1 MGPAARPARLP
12 LTLSREADVAQ
23 TQAPVEPGAPSRAGA
38 QPPGPRGRPG
48 STTTTGMLVKIA
60 LLGLVLAIAIFGAFP
75 LIEQQQWLGLALL
88 VLVTA
93 VIFWVYLSP
102 KRIPAKYLIPGTL
115 FLLAFQVFPVLYT
128 MSTAFTNFGDA
139 HRGSKEQA
147 IQAIEGASI
156 QKVEGSTDY
165 RLTVATEGD
174 PITGDL
180 IFLLADPETQQAQ
193 VGTPDGLEP
202 LAADGLQFSPEG
214 NITEAPGYTLLTIGA
229 AGGREEDLAVF
240 SVPTENGAIVAAGLT
255 RAFEGAPT
263 RVYDEACDCIKD
275 AETGQTW
282 TADETDGFFV
292 DAQGENLAQGWKVN
306 VGLRNFADVVTDPL
320 IAKYFFRTLVWNLAF
335 AALTVAGTFA
345 LGLMVAIVLNHERLK
360 GQRIYRSLLILPY
373 AMPAFAMLLLWRDM
387 FNTDF
392 GLINRMFGTEIN
404 WFGKPVTAMI
414 AVLLVQLWMGYPYM
428 FLVATGALQSIPG
441 DLKEAASVDGA
452 KPVYA
457 FRTIIFPLLLV
468 ALAPLM
474 IASFAFNFNNF
485 NAIYM
490 VSEGGPF
497 PPDNPQLGATDL
509 LITYTYRL
517 AFGAQGAQY
526 GFAAAVSI
534 FIFLIVA
541 VISIIGFRRTRALEE
556 VN

>member
-1 MGPAARPARLP
+1 
-12 LTLSREADVAQ
+12 VAQ

-75 LIEQQQWLGLALL
+75 LIEQRQWVGLALL
-88 VLVTA
+88 VGVTA

-102 KRIPAKYLIPGTL
+102 RRIPAKYLIPGTL

-139 HRGSKEQA
+139 HRGSKEDA

-156 QKVEGSTDY
+156 TKVEGSTDY
-165 RLTVATEGD
+165 RLAVATEGD
-174 PITGDL
+174 PITGD
-180 IFLLADPETQQAQ
+180 IVFLLTDPETKQSQ
-193 VGTPDGLEP
+193 VGTSDGLEP
-202 LAADGLQFSPEG
+202 LPPEG
-214 NITEAPGYTLLTIGA
+214 VQLSPLGNVTEAPGYTILTIGA
-229 AGGREEDLAVF
+229 AGAREEDLADF

-255 RAFEGAPT
+255 RAFEGAPQ
-263 RVYDEACDCIKD
+263 RAYDEACDCIKD
-275 AETGQTW
+275 VETGQTW
-282 TADETDGFFV
+282 TADETDGLFV
-292 DAQGENLAQGWKVN
+292 DDQGENLAQGWQVN

-345 LGLMVAIVLNHERLK
+345 LGLLVAVVLNHERLK

-497 PPDNPQLGATDL
+497 PPDNPQIGATDL

-526 GFAAAVSI
+526 GFAAAVSV

-541 VISIIGFRRTRALEE
+541 VFSIVGFRRTRALEE

>member
-1 MGPAARPARLP
+1 
-12 LTLSREADVAQ
+12 VAQ

-75 LIEQQQWLGLALL
+75 LIEQQQWLGLA
-88 VLVTA
+88 VLIAVTA

-147 IQAIEGASI
+147 VQAIEGASI
-156 QKVEGSTDY
+156 TKVEGSTDY
-165 RLTVATEGD
+165 RLAVAVKGD

-180 IFLLADPETQQAQ
+180 YFLLTDPETRQTE
-193 VGTPDGLEP
+193 VGTSDGLEP
-202 LAADGLQFSPEG
+202 LPADGVVLSPQG
-214 NITEAPGYTLLTIGA
+214 NVTEAPGFTILTIGA

-263 RVYDEACDCIKD
+263 RAYDEACDCIKD
-275 AETGQTW
+275 TETGQTW
-282 TADETDGFFV
+282 TADDSDGFFV

-335 AALTVAGTFA
+335 AALTVAGTFG
-345 LGLMVAIVLNHERLK
+345 LGLLVAIVLNHERLK

-541 VISIIGFRRTRALEE
+541 VISIVGFRRTRALEE

>member
-1 MGPAARPARLP
+1 
-12 LTLSREADVAQ
+12 VAQ
-23 TQAPVEPGAPSRAGA
+23 TQAPVETGAPTRAGTR
-38 QPPGPRGRPG
+38 PPGPRGRPG
-48 STTTTGMLVKIA
+48 ASTTTTGMLVKIA
-60 LLGLVLAIAIFGAFP
+60 VLGLVLAIAIFGAFP
-75 LIEQQQWLGLALL
+75 LVEQEQWLGLALL
-88 VLVTA
+88 VGVTA
-93 VIFWVYLSP
+93 IIFWVYLSP
-102 KRIPAKYLIPGTL
+102 RRVPAKYLIPGTL

-139 HRGSKEQA
+139 HRGSKEDA

-165 RLTVATEGD
+165 RLTVATTGD
-174 PITGDL
+174 PVTGD
-180 IFLLADPETQQAQ
+180 IVFLLADPETRQAQ
-193 VGTPDGLEP
+193 VGTLDGLEP

-214 NITEAPGYTLLTIGA
+214 NVTQAPGYTVLTIGA
-229 AGGREEDLAVF
+229 AGAREEDLADF

-255 RAFEGAPT
+255 RAFEGAPA
-263 RVYDEACDCIKD
+263 RAYDEACDCIKD

-282 TADETDGFFV
+282 TADDGEGLFV
-292 DAQGENLAQGWKVN
+292 DAQGENLAQGWQVN
-306 VGLRNFADVVTDPL
+306 VGLRNFTDVLTDPL
-320 IAKYFFRTLVWNLAF
+320 IAKYFFRTLLWNFAF
-335 AALTVAGTFA
+335 AALTVGLTFA
-345 LGLMVAIVLNHERLK
+345 LGLLVAIVLNHERLK

-392 GLINRMFGTEIN
+392 GLINRLFNSQVN
-404 WFGKPVTAMI
+404 WFGKPATAMI

-428 FLVATGALQSIPG
+428 FLVSTGALQAIPG

-497 PPDNPQLGATDL
+497 PPDNPQIGATDL

-526 GFAAAVSI
+526 GFAAAVSV

-541 VISIIGFRRTRALEE
+541 VFSIIGFRRTRALEE

>member
-1 MGPAARPARLP
+1 M
-12 LTLSREADVAQ
+12 AQ

-88 VLVTA
+88 IAVTA

-139 HRGSKEQA
+139 HRGSQEDA
-147 IQAIEGASI
+147 IRAIEGASI
-156 QKVEGSTDY
+156 RKVEGSTDY
-165 RLTVATEGD
+165 RLAVAVKGD

-180 IFLLADPETQQAQ
+180 YFLLTDPETRQTQ
-193 VGTPDGLEP
+193 VGTSDGLEP
-202 LAADGLQFSPEG
+202 LPADGVVLSPQG
-214 NITEAPGYTLLTIGA
+214 NVTEAPGYTILTIGA

-275 AETGQTW
+275 TETGQTW
-282 TADETDGFFV
+282 TADDSDGFFV

-335 AALTVAGTFA
+335 AALTVAGTFS
-345 LGLMVAIVLNHERLK
+345 LGLLVAIVLNHERLK

-441 DLKEAASVDGA
+441 DIKEAASVDGA

-457 FRTIIFPLLLV
+457 FRTIVFPLLLV

-497 PPDNPQLGATDL
+497 PPDNPQLGATDI

-541 VISIIGFRRTRALEE
+541 VISIVGFRRSRALEE

>member
-1 MGPAARPARLP
+1 M
-12 LTLSREADVAQ
+12 AQ

-38 QPPGPRGRPG
+38 QPPGPRGRSG

-93 VIFWVYLSP
+93 VIFWIYLSP
-102 KRIPAKYLIPGTL
+102 RRIPAKYLIPGTL

-139 HRGSKEQA
+139 HRGSKEDA

-156 QKVEGSTDY
+156 TKVEGSTDY
-165 RLTVATEGD
+165 RLAVATEGD
-174 PITGDL
+174 PITGD
-180 IFLLADPETQQAQ
+180 IVFLLTDPETKQSQ
-193 VGTPDGLEP
+193 VGTSDGLEP
-202 LAADGLQFSPEG
+202 LPPEG
-214 NITEAPGYTLLTIGA
+214 VQLSPLGNVTAAPGYTILTIGA
-229 AGGREEDLAVF
+229 AGAREEDLADF

-255 RAFEGAPT
+255 RAFEGAPQ
-263 RVYDEACDCIKD
+263 RSYDAACDCIKD
-275 AETGQTW
+275 VETGQTW
-282 TADETDGFFV
+282 TADETDGLFV
-292 DAQGENLAQGWKVN
+292 DDQGENLAQGWKVN
-306 VGLRNFADVVTDPL
+306 VGLRNFVDVVTDPL
-320 IAKYFFRTLVWNLAF
+320 IAKYFFRTLLWNFAF

-345 LGLMVAIVLNHERLK
+345 LGLLVAIVLNHERLK

-497 PPDNPQLGATDL
+497 PPDNPQIGATDL

-517 AFGAQGAQY
+517 AFGGQGAQY
-526 GFAAAVSI
+526 GFAAAVSV

-541 VISIIGFRRTRALEE
+541 VISIVGFRRTRALEE

>member
-1 MGPAARPARLP
+1 
-12 LTLSREADVAQ
+12 VAQ

-48 STTTTGMLVKIA
+48 STTTTGMIVKIA

-102 KRIPAKYLIPGTL
+102 SRIPAKYLIPGTL
-115 FLLAFQVFPVLYT
+115 FLLVFQVFPVLYT

-139 HRGSKEQA
+139 HRGSKEDA

-165 RLTVATEGD
+165 RLTVATTGD
-174 PITGDL
+174 PITGD
-180 IFLLADPETQQAQ
+180 IVFLLTDPDTKQTQ
-193 VGTPDGLEP
+193 VGTSDGLEP
-202 LAADGLQFSPEG
+202 LPPEG
-214 NITEAPGYTLLTIGA
+214 VQLSPLGNVTEAPGYTVLTIGA
-229 AGGREEDLAVF
+229 AGGREEDLANF
-240 SVPTENGAIVAAGLT
+240 SVPTQNGAIVAAGLT
-255 RAFEGAPT
+255 RAFEGAPQ
-263 RVYDEACDCIKD
+263 RAYDQACDCIKD

-282 TADETDGFFV
+282 TADETNGLFV

-335 AALTVAGTFA
+335 AALTVAGTFS
-345 LGLMVAIVLNHERLK
+345 LGLLVAIVLNHERLK

-457 FRTIIFPLLLV
+457 FRTIVFPLLLV

-541 VISIIGFRRTRALEE
+541 VISIIGFRRSRALEE

>member
-1 MGPAARPARLP
+1 
-12 LTLSREADVAQ
+12 VAQ
-23 TQAPVEPGAPSRAGA
+23 TQAPVEAGAPERPGA
-38 QPPGPRGRPG
+38 QPPGRRARPG
-48 STTTTGMLVKIA
+48 STTTTGLLVKIV
-60 LLGLVLAIAIFGAFP
+60 LLGLVLALAIFAAFP
-75 LIEQQQWLGLALL
+75 LIEQGQWLGLAL
-88 VLVTA
+88 VVVVTA
-93 VIFWVYLSP
+93 LLFWIYLSP
-102 KRIPAKYLIPGTL
+102 RRIPAKYLIPGTL

-139 HRGSKEQA
+139 HRGSKEDA
-147 IQAIEGASI
+147 IRAIEGASI
-156 QKVEGSTDY
+156 TKVEGSTDY
-165 RLTVATEGD
+165 RLAIATQGD
-174 PITGDL
+174 PATGD
-180 IFLLADPETQQAQ
+180 IVFLLSDPETRASQ

-202 LAADGLQFSPEG
+202 LPADGLQFSPEG
-214 NITEAPGYTLLTIGA
+214 NITEAPGYTILTIGA
-229 AGGREEDLAVF
+229 AGAREEDLAEF
-240 SVPTENGAIVAAGLT
+240 SVPTADGAIVAAGLT
-255 RAFEGAPT
+255 RAFEGAPQ
-263 RVYDEACDCIKD
+263 RAYDEACDCIKD

-282 TADETDGFFV
+282 TADGGEGFFV
-292 DAQGENLAQGWKVN
+292 DANGDNLAQGWQVN
-306 VGLRNFADVVTDPL
+306 VGFRNFVDVVTDPL

-335 AALTVAGTFA
+335 AAITVAITFA
-345 LGLMVAIVLNHERLK
+345 LGLLVAIVLNHERLK

-392 GLINRMFGTEIN
+392 GLINRLFNLEVN
-404 WFGKPVTAMI
+404 WFGEPLTAMA

-428 FLVATGALQSIPG
+428 FLVCTGALQSIPG

-497 PPDNPQLGATDL
+497 PPDNPQIGATDL

-526 GFAAAVSI
+526 GFAAAVSV

-541 VISIIGFRRTRALEE
+541 VISIVGFRRTRALEE

>member
-1 MGPAARPARLP
+1 
-12 LTLSREADVAQ
+12 VAQ
-23 TQAPVEPGAPSRAGA
+23 GTQVPVEAGAPDRPGA
-38 QPPGPRGRPG
+38 QPPGRRGRPG
-48 STTTTGMLVKIA
+48 STTTTTTTGLVVKIL
-60 LLGLVLAIAIFGAFP
+60 LLGLVLAVAIFAAFP
-75 LIEQQQWLGLALL
+75 LVEQGQWLGLAL
-88 VLVTA
+88 VVGVTA
-93 VIFWVYLSP
+93 LLFWIYLSP
-102 KRIPAKYLIPGTL
+102 RRIPAKYLIPGTL

-156 QKVEGSTDY
+156 TKVAGSADY
-165 RLTVATEGD
+165 RLAIATKGD
-174 PITGDL
+174 PATGDL
-180 IFLLADPETQQAQ
+180 VFLLTDPETRASQ

-214 NITEAPGYTLLTIGA
+214 NITEAPGYTILSIGA
-229 AGGREEDLAVF
+229 AGGREEDLADF
-240 SVPTENGAIVAAGLT
+240 SVPTDNGAIVNAGLT
-255 RAFEGAPT
+255 RAFEGAPQ
-263 RVYDEACDCIKD
+263 RAYDAACDCVKD

-282 TADETDGFFV
+282 TADDAQGFFV
-292 DAQGENLAQGWKVN
+292 DAQGENLAQGWQIN
-306 VGLRNFADVVTDPL
+306 VGFRNFVDVVTDPL
-320 IAKYFFRTLVWNLAF
+320 IAKYFFRTLIWNFAF
-335 AALTVAGTFA
+335 AALTVAITFA
-345 LGLMVAIVLNHERLK
+345 LGLLVAIVLNHERLR

-392 GLINRMFGTEIN
+392 GLINRLFNSEVN
-404 WFGKPVTAMI
+404 WFGKPLTAML

-428 FLVATGALQSIPG
+428 FLVCTGALQSSPG

-497 PPDNPQLGATDL
+497 PPDNPQIGATDL

-517 AFGAQGAQY
+517 AFGGQGGQY
-526 GFAAAVSI
+526 GFAAAVSV

-541 VISIIGFRRTRALEE
+541 VISIVGFRRTRALEE

>member
-1 MGPAARPARLP
+1 
-12 LTLSREADVAQ
+12 VAP
-23 TQAPVEPGAPSRAGA
+23 TQAPVEPGAPSRAGP
-38 QPPGPRGRPG
+38 QPPGRRGRPA
-48 STTTTGMLVKIA
+48 STTTTGMIVKIA

-88 VLVTA
+88 IAVTS

-102 KRIPAKYLIPGTL
+102 RRIPAKYLIPGTL

-139 HRGSKEQA
+139 HRGSKEDA

-156 QKVEGSTDY
+156 TKVEGSTDY
-165 RLTVATEGD
+165 RLAVATKGD
-174 PITGDL
+174 PITGD
-180 IFLLADPETQQAQ
+180 IVFLLTDFETKQSQ
-193 VGTPDGLEP
+193 VGTSDGLEP
-202 LAADGLQFSPEG
+202 LPPEG
-214 NITEAPGYTLLTIGA
+214 VQLSPLGNVTEAPGYTILTIGA
-229 AGGREEDLAVF
+229 AGAREEDLADF

-255 RAFEGAPT
+255 RAFEGAPQ
-263 RVYDEACDCIKD
+263 RAYDEACDCIKD

-282 TADETDGFFV
+282 TADETNGLFV
-292 DAQGENLAQGWKVN
+292 DDQGENLAQGWKVN
-306 VGLRNFADVVTDPL
+306 VGLRNFVDVVTDPL
-320 IAKYFFRTLVWNLAF
+320 IAKYFFRTLVWNFAF

-345 LGLMVAIVLNHERLK
+345 LGLLVAIVLNHERLK

-392 GLINRMFGTEIN
+392 GLINRLFGTEIN

-428 FLVATGALQSIPG
+428 FLVCTGALQSIPG

-497 PPDNPQLGATDL
+497 PPDNPQIGATDL

-526 GFAAAVSI
+526 GFAAAVSV

-541 VISIIGFRRTRALEE
+541 VFSIIGFRRTRALEE

>member
-1 MGPAARPARLP
+1 
-12 LTLSREADVAQ
+12 VAQ
-23 TQAPVEPGAPSRAGA
+23 TQAPVEPGAPSRAGP
-38 QPPGPRGRPG
+38 QPPGRRGRPA
-48 STTTTGMLVKIA
+48 STTTTGMIVKIA

-88 VLVTA
+88 IAVTS

-102 KRIPAKYLIPGTL
+102 RRIPAKYLIPGTL

-139 HRGSKEQA
+139 HRGSKEDA

-156 QKVEGSTDY
+156 TKVEGSTDY
-165 RLTVATEGD
+165 RLAVATKGD
-174 PITGDL
+174 PITGD
-180 IFLLADPETQQAQ
+180 IVFLLTDFETKQSQ
-193 VGTPDGLEP
+193 VGTSDGLEP
-202 LAADGLQFSPEG
+202 LPPEG
-214 NITEAPGYTLLTIGA
+214 VQLSPLGNVTEAPGYTILTIGA
-229 AGGREEDLAVF
+229 AGAREEDLADF

-255 RAFEGAPT
+255 RAFEGAPQ
-263 RVYDEACDCIKD
+263 RAYDEACDCIKD

-282 TADETDGFFV
+282 TADETNGLFID
-292 DAQGENLAQGWKVN
+292 DQGENLAQGWKVN
-306 VGLRNFADVVTDPL
+306 VGLRNFVDVVTDPL
-320 IAKYFFRTLVWNLAF
+320 IAKYFFRTLVWNFAF

-345 LGLMVAIVLNHERLK
+345 LGLLVAIVLNHERLK

-392 GLINRMFGTEIN
+392 GLINRLFGTEIN

-428 FLVATGALQSIPG
+428 FLVCTGALQSIPG

-497 PPDNPQLGATDL
+497 PPDNPQIGATDL

-526 GFAAAVSI
+526 GFAAAVSV

-541 VISIIGFRRTRALEE
+541 VFSIIGFRRTRALEE

>member
-1 MGPAARPARLP
+1 M
-12 LTLSREADVAQ
+12 AQ
-23 TQAPVEPGAPSRAGA
+23 GTQVPVGTGGPSRAAA
-38 QPPGPRGRPG
+38 QPPGRRARPG

-60 LLGLVLAIAIFGAFP
+60 VLGLVLAIAIFGAFP
-75 LIEQQQWLGLALL
+75 LIEQGQWLGLALL

-102 KRIPAKYLIPGTL
+102 RRIPAKYLVPGTL
-115 FLLAFQVFPVLYT
+115 FLLVFQVFPVLYT

-139 HRGSKEQA
+139 HRGSKQDA
-147 IQAIEGASI
+147 IQAIEGASVT
-156 QKVEGSTDY
+156 KVPGSTDY
-165 RLTVATEGD
+165 RLSIATKGD
-174 PITGDL
+174 PATGDL
-180 IFLLADPETQQAQ
+180 VFLLVDPETRAAQ
-193 VGTPDGLEP
+193 LGTPDGLEP
-202 LAADGLQFSPEG
+202 LAADGLQFSDQS
-214 NITEAPGYTLLTIGA
+214 NITEAPGWTILSIGQAGA
-229 AGGREEDLAVF
+229 REEDLADF
-240 SVPTENGAIVAAGLT
+240 SVPTPNGAIVPAGLT
-255 RAFEGAPT
+255 RAFEGAPQ
-263 RVYDEACDCIKD
+263 RSYDAGCDCIRD
-275 AETGQTW
+275 AQTGQTW
-282 TADETDGFFV
+282 TADDGNGLFV
-292 DAQGENLAQGWKVN
+292 DDKGDNLAQGWQVN
-306 VGLRNFADVVTDPL
+306 VGLRNFADVLTDPL
-320 IAKYFFRTLVWNLAF
+320 IAKYFFRTLIWNFAF
-335 AALTVAGTFA
+335 AALTVGLTFA
-345 LGLMVAIVLNHERLK
+345 IGLLVAIVLNHERLK

-392 GLINRMFGTEIN
+392 GLINRLFNSEVN

-414 AVLLVQLWMGYPYM
+414 AVLLVQCWMGYPYM
-428 FLVATGALQSIPG
+428 FLVCTGALQSIPG

-452 KPVYA
+452 KPLYA
-457 FRTIIFPLLLV
+457 FRTIVFPLLLV
-468 ALAPLM
+468 ALAPLL

-497 PPDNPQLGATDL
+497 PPDNPQIGATDL

-526 GFAAAVSI
+526 GFAAAVSV

-541 VISIIGFRRTRALEE
+541 VFSIIGFRRTRALEE

>member
-1 MGPAARPARLP
+1 M
-12 LTLSREADVAQ
+12 AQ

-102 KRIPAKYLIPGTL
+102 RRIPAKYLIPGTL

-139 HRGSKEQA
+139 HRGSKEDA

-156 QKVEGSTDY
+156 TKVEGSTDY
-165 RLTVATEGD
+165 RLAVATEGD
-174 PITGDL
+174 PITGD
-180 IFLLADPETQQAQ
+180 IVFLLTDPETKQSQ
-193 VGTPDGLEP
+193 VGTSDGLEP
-202 LAADGLQFSPEG
+202 LPPEG
-214 NITEAPGYTLLTIGA
+214 VQLSPLGNVTEAPGYTILTIGA
-229 AGGREEDLAVF
+229 AGAREEDLADF

-255 RAFEGAPT
+255 RAFEGAPQ
-263 RVYDEACDCIKD
+263 RAYDEACDCIKD
-275 AETGQTW
+275 VETGQTW
-282 TADETDGFFV
+282 TADETDGLFV
-292 DAQGENLAQGWKVN
+292 DDQGENLAQGWQVN
-306 VGLRNFADVVTDPL
+306 VGVRNFADVVTDPL

-345 LGLMVAIVLNHERLK
+345 LGLLVAVVLNHERLK

-497 PPDNPQLGATDL
+497 PPDNPQIGATDL

-526 GFAAAVSI
+526 GFAAAVSV

-541 VISIIGFRRTRALEE
+541 VISIVGFRRTRALEE